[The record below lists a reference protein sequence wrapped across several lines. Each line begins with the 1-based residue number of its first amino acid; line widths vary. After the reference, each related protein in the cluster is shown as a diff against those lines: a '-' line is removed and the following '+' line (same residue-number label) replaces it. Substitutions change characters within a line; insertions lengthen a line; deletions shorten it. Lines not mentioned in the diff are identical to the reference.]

1 MAKRSSSP
9 NRLAPL
15 LLIVGGLAIILAVLF
30 GQSLTNSPQPAA
42 TSPSGNPVGLPSVV
56 PVSSIQRVSL
66 ADARKA
72 LDMKAA
78 VFVDVRDADVFAVD
92 HIPGALNIP
101 LGDIETR
108 YRELN
113 PNQWIITYCT

>member
-9 NRLAPL
+9 NRLAPI
-15 LLIVGGLAIILAVLF
+15 LLIGGGLAIILAVLVW
-30 GQSLTNSPQPAA
+30 QSLSNTPQPTNS
-42 TSPSGNPVGLPSVV
+42 SPSGNPVGLPTAV
-56 PVSSIQRVSL
+56 PVSSIQRVNL

-72 LDMKAA
+72 LDTKTA
-78 VFVDVRDADVFAVD
+78 VFVDVRDADVFDAS
-92 HIPGALNIP
+92 HITGALNIP
-101 LGDIETR
+101 LGEIENR